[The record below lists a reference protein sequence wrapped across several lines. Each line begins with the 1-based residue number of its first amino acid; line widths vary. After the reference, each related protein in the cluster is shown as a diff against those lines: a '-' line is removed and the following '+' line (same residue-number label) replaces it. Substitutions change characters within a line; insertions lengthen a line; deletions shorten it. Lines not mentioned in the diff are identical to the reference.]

1 MRYLRATY
9 RLALVCCL
17 TPSFLSVWMAGT
29 AFVFTSRAWRGR
41 WRAFIFR
48 RWSRALLWVLNV
60 RVSSTGRAPSP
71 PFFLVCNHLSY
82 IDILV
87 LAGELD
93 AVFISKKE
101 VSSWPVLGFICRCM
115 DTIFIDREKIR
126 DLPRV
131 SAEVERFI
139 SAGTGVVLFPEGTSS
154 QGAKVE
160 KFHTSL
166 LSVPARLELPV
177 SWASLAYETVP
188 EDPPAHLAVCWWG
201 NVPFAPHFI
210 ELCGLRRIEAHLQF
224 GAEPVWEENRKR
236 LADTLWQ
243 VMSANFKPSVRDESG
258 SAVSNDPRPVTSRS
272 E

>member
-1 MRYLRATY
+1 
-9 RLALVCCL
+9 
-17 TPSFLSVWMAGT
+17 MAV
-29 AFVFTSRAWRGR
+29 VFTSREWKGR
-41 WRAFIFR
+41 WRAFIFK
-48 RWSRALLWVLNV
+48 RWSRVLLWVLNV
-60 RVSSTGRAPSP
+60 RVSSTGQAPLP

-115 DTIFIDREKIR
+115 DTIFIDRTNMR

-139 SAGTGVVLFPEGTSS
+139 SSGTGVVLFPEGTSS
-154 QGAKVE
+154 QGANVA

-166 LSVPARLELPV
+166 LSVPARLKLPV
-177 SWASLAYETVP
+177 SWASLAYVTVP
-188 EDPPAHLAVCWWG
+188 EDPPAHIAVCWWG
-201 NVPFAPHFI
+201 NMPFAPHFV
-210 ELCGLRRIEAHLQF
+210 ELCGLQRIEAHVHF

-243 VMSANFKPSVRDESG
+243 VVSANFKPSVRDDCG
-258 SAVSNDPRPVTSRS
+258 SADLNDSRS
-272 E
+272 VRSRPE